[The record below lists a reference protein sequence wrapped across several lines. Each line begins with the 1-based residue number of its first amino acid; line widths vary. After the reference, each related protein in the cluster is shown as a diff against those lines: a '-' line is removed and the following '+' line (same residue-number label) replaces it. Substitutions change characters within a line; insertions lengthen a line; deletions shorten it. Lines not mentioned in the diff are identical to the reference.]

1 MSQTNVTLT
10 FPEGRWNLISFLNVS
25 SSILACSTT
34 KKNVDHD
41 DLDKVATHLA
51 DVVADGHL
59 PDLVAVLVK
68 ERVHCD
74 RGSVLCWGAYLGKH
88 DLIYLKIWDNY
99 FPMIYGNG
107 ISLSCRS
114 GYLSEL
120 FTLASR
126 SR

>member
-10 FPEGRWNLISFLNVS
+10 CPEGRWNLISFLNVS
-25 SSILACSTT
+25 SSILACITT
-34 KKNVDHD
+34 KKDVDHD

-74 RGSVLCWGAYLGKH
+74 RGSVLCWGADLGKH
-88 DLIYLKIWDNY
+88 DLIFKDMRHWDNS
-99 FPMIYGNG
+99 FPMIY
-107 ISLSCRS
+107 
-114 GYLSEL
+114 
-120 FTLASR
+120 
-126 SR
+126 

>member
-10 FPEGRWNLISFLNVS
+10 CPEGRWNLISFLNVS
-25 SSILACSTT
+25 SSILACIT
-34 KKNVDHD
+34 KKDVDHD

-74 RGSVLCWGAYLGKH
+74 RGSVLCWGADLGKH
-88 DLIYLKIWDNY
+88 DLILKIMGQLFSHDIWKWN
-99 FPMIYGNG
+99 FIVLV
-107 ISLSCRS
+107 LSI
-114 GYLSEL
+114 LL
-120 FTLASR
+120 PV
-126 SR
+126 

>member
-10 FPEGRWNLISFLNVS
+10 CPEGRWNLISFLNAS
-25 SSILACSTT
+25 SSILACSTI
-34 KKNVDHD
+34 KKDVDHD

-74 RGSVLCWGAYLGKH
+74 RGSVLCWGADLGKH
-88 DLIYLKIWDNY
+88 DSIFKDMGQL
-99 FPMIYGNG
+99 FSHEIYGNG
-107 ISLSCRS
+107 ISFS
-114 GYLSEL
+114 
-120 FTLASR
+120 
-126 SR
+126 